1 MTETVVEKSK
11 EEKATEW
18 ANVQAFY
25 DLVRDNY
32 DFYDAYRLLTEDEAD
47 AVLTNTHEERRQYES
62 MYNQDDDDDRRDY

>member
-32 DFYDAYRLLTEDEAD
+32 DFYDAYRLLTEDEQEIVDD
-47 AVLTNTHEERRQYES
+47 ATLE
-62 MYNQDDDDDRRDY
+62 QDHQDYCDSCKLDDN